1 MIPRK
6 IKIQR
11 ILSRSLFGK
20 MELHFAKK
28 KAVSLISLGSN
39 FLKSMVWLCSYED
52 ITEDVYVINEFT

>member
-1 MIPRK
+1 
-6 IKIQR
+6 
-11 ILSRSLFGK
+11 